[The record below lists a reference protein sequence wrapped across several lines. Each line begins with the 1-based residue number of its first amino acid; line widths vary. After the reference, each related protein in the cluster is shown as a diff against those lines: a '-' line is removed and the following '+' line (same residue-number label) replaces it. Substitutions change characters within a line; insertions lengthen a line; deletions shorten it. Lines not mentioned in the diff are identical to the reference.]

1 MRGLWLVVLVVAC
14 RIPDE
19 HFTNLGGGDAARDGI
34 GPDGPPSDAAL
45 SAIAQRAYIK
55 ASNTNAGD
63 IFGGSVALSADG
75 STLAVGA
82 VGEASL
88 GFGNQADNS
97 AANAGAVYVFSRT
110 GMTWTQQAYVK
121 ASNAQASDTFGRSVT
136 LSADGSTLAVGA
148 YFESSAATGVGGDQT
163 SNAAADSGAVYV
175 YTRTGLTW
183 SQQAYV
189 KASNTGSGDL
199 FGCTVALSAD
209 GSTLAVGAYG
219 EESAAVGIGGNQLDN
234 TASEAGA
241 VYVFTRA
248 GTTWTQQAYVKAS
261 NTGAMD
267 LFGYYLAL
275 SGDGSTLAVA
285 SFYEDGA
292 AIGIDGN
299 QADNTAMDAGAVYV
313 YTRAG
318 TTWTQQAY
326 VKASNTN
333 TSDRFGTSVALSGNG
348 STLAVGAVLE
358 DSAATG
364 IDGDQADNTVT
375 ESGAVYVFTRAAA
388 TWTQQAYVKASNTGT
403 NDNFGSS
410 VALSTDGSTLAVG
423 AAFESSAATGIGG
436 DQADNTVA
444 NSGAGYVFIRAGTTW
459 MQESYV
465 KASNTGAADFFGYAL
480 AMSSDGSTLV
490 FGATN
495 EDSVATGVDGNQAD
509 NTAANAGAAYVFQ

>member
-1 MRGLWLVVLVVAC
+1 MRGLWLVILIAAC

-19 HFTNLGGGDAARDGI
+19 HFTTGGGGDASDAAIDGS
-34 GPDGPPSDAAL
+34 GPPSDAAL
-45 SAIAQRAYIK
+45 SAIAQRAYVK

-63 IFGGSVALSADG
+63 MFGGSVALSADG

-82 VGEASL
+82 IGEASL
-88 GFGNQADNS
+88 GFGNQTDNS
-97 AANAGAVYVFSRT
+97 VANAGAVYVFSRT
-110 GMTWTQQAYVK
+110 GMTWTQQAYIK
-121 ASNAQASDTFGRSVT
+121 ASNAAANDRFGQSVT

-148 YFESSAATGVGGDQT
+148 FFESSSATGVGGDQT
-163 SNAAADSGAVYV
+163 NTAAADSGAVYV

-189 KASNTGSGDL
+189 KASNTG
-199 FGCTVALSAD
+199 
-209 GSTLAVGAYG
+209 
-219 EESAAVGIGGNQLDN
+219 
-234 TASEAGA
+234 
-241 VYVFTRA
+241 
-248 GTTWTQQAYVKAS
+248 
-261 NTGAMD
+261 AMD

-275 SGDGSTLAVA
+275 SGDGATLAVA
-285 SFYEDGA
+285 SFYEDSA

-313 YTRAG
+313 YSRAG

-358 DSAATG
+358 DSGATG
-364 IDGDQADNTVT
+364 IDGDQADNTMT
-375 ESGAVYVFTRAAA
+375 ESGAIYVFTRAAT

-410 VALSTDGSTLAVG
+410 VALSTDGSTLAAG
-423 AAFESSAATGIGG
+423 ASFESSGATGIGG

-459 MQESYV
+459 TQTSYV
-465 KASNTGAADFFGYAL
+465 KASNTGAADFFGGAL
-480 AMSSDGSTLV
+480 AMSDDGSTV
-490 FGATN
+490 AFGAVS
-495 EDSVATGVDGNQAD
+495 EDSIATGVGGNQAD
-509 NTAANAGAAYVFQ
+509 NTATSAGAVYVFQ

>member
-19 HFTNLGGGDAARDGI
+19 HYTNLGSGDASDAASDS
-34 GPDGPPSDAAL
+34 GPPSDAAL
-45 SAIAQRAYIK
+45 SAIAQRAYVK

-63 IFGGSVALSADG
+63 MFGGSVALSADG

-88 GFGNQADNS
+88 GFGNQTDNS

-110 GMTWTQQAYVK
+110 GMTWTQQAYIK
-121 ASNAQASDTFGRSVT
+121 ASNAEANDRFGQSVT
-136 LSADGSTLAVGA
+136 LSADGSELAVGA
-148 YFESSAATGVGGDQT
+148 FFESSAATGVGGDQS

-175 YTRTGLTW
+175 FTRTGLTW

-199 FGCTVALSAD
+199 FGFTVALSAD

-285 SFYEDGA
+285 SFYEDSA

-299 QADNTAMDAGAVYV
+299 QADNTASEAGAVYV

-364 IDGDQADNTVT
+364 IDGDQADNTMT
-375 ESGAVYVFTRAAA
+375 ESGAIYVFTRAGT
-388 TWTQQAYVKASNTGT
+388 TWTQQAYVKASNTNT

-410 VALSTDGSTLAVG
+410 VGLSTDGSTLAVG
-423 AAFESSAATGIGG
+423 ASFESSAATGIGG

-459 MQESYV
+459 TQEAYV

-480 AMSSDGSTLV
+480 ALSADGSTLV
-490 FGATN
+490 FGAAN
-495 EDSVATGVDGNQAD
+495 EDSIATGVGGNQAD
-509 NTAANAGAAYVFQ
+509 NTAANAGAVYVFR

>member
-1 MRGLWLVVLVVAC
+1 MRGLWIVVLIAAC

-19 HFTNLGGGDAARDGI
+19 HYMNLGGGDASDAAS
-34 GPDGPPSDAAL
+34 DGPPSDAAL
-45 SAIAQRAYIK
+45 SAIAQRAYVK
-55 ASNTNAGD
+55 ASNTNAAD
-63 IFGGSVALSADG
+63 MFGGGVALSADG

-82 VGEASL
+82 IGEASL
-88 GFGNQADNS
+88 GFGNQNDNS

-110 GMTWTQQAYVK
+110 GMTWTQQAYIK
-121 ASNAQASDTFGRSVT
+121 ASNAEANDRFGQSVT
-136 LSADGSTLAVGA
+136 LSADGSELAVGA
-148 YFESSAATGVGGDQT
+148 FFESGVIGDPT
-163 SNAAADSGAVYV
+163 SNAVPDSGAVYV

-189 KASNTGSGDL
+189 KASNVGSGDL
-199 FGCTVALSAD
+199 FGYSVALSAD
-209 GSTLAVGAYG
+209 GATLAVGAYG
-219 EESAAVGIGGNQLDN
+219 EESAAVGINGNQLDN

-261 NTGAMD
+261 NTGVMD
-267 LFGYYLAL
+267 LFGYHLAL

-285 SFYEDGA
+285 SFYEDSA

-333 TSDRFGTSVALSGNG
+333 MSDRFGTSVALSGNG

-364 IDGDQADNTVT
+364 IDGDQADNAMT
-375 ESGAVYVFTRAAA
+375 ESGAVYVFTRAGT
-388 TWTQQAYVKASNTGT
+388 TWTQQAYVKASNTGM
-403 NDNFGSS
+403 NDSFGSS

-459 MQESYV
+459 TQESYI
-465 KASNTGAADFFGYAL
+465 KASNTGAADFFGNSL
-480 AMSSDGSTLV
+480 AMSTDGSTLV
-490 FGATN
+490 FGASN
-495 EDSVATGVDGNQAD
+495 EDSIATGVGGNQAD
-509 NTAANAGAAYVFQ
+509 NTAANAGAVYVFR